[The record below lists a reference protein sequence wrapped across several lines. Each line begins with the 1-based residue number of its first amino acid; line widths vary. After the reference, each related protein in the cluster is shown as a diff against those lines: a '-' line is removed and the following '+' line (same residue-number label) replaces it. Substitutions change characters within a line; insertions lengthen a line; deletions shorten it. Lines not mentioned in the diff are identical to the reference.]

1 MPFIFDKTHRI
12 TMKQAILRVGS
23 LSNRINKLFKTI
35 EQQISILENRN
46 LLFHNKE
53 TATKKFREIWIL

>member
-1 MPFIFDKTHRI
+1 MN
-12 TMKQAILRVGS
+12 
-23 LSNRINKLFKTI
+23 NRINKLFKTI